1 MVRGEE
7 DLLVCHPQADL
18 TRGMAGGSN
27 DLQGIFPHGEPV
39 PVLQGLVIG
48 QVQVRTQGPGRVGA
62 GGDPQLLRGKALLEK
77 PLVNAAPVFLLP
89 GPAGEGIVPPP
100 DIDGAPWAHHL
111 RGQPGVVGVNVGEQ
125 HIQGIVLRP
134 GGPQPCLESLAA
146 RGLPEARVN
155 EQASLPPP
163 DQIGIEL
170 PQGVAGQGNGQA
182 KQPRQQL
189 QHPVGPMHIPQLL
202 DSVGPHP
209 CFRAS
214 PTRAL
219 APRRSAPSAR

>member
-1 MVRGEE
+1 M
-7 DLLVCHPQADL
+7 
-18 TRGMAGGSN
+18 
-27 DLQGIFPHGEPV
+27 
-39 PVLQGLVIG
+39 
-48 QVQVRTQGPGRVGA
+48 
-62 GGDPQLLRGKALLEK
+62 
-77 PLVNAAPVFLLP
+77 
-89 GPAGEGIVPPP
+89 
-100 DIDGAPWAHHL
+100 
-111 RGQPGVVGVNVGEQ
+111 VGVNVGEQ

-134 GGPQPCLESLAA
+134 GGTQPCLESLAA

-163 DQIGIEL
+163 DQVGIEL
-170 PQGVAGQGNGQA
+170 PQGLRGRGMGRRNSPGSSSST
-182 KQPRQQL
+182 
-189 QHPVGPMHIPQLL
+189 PVGPMHIPQLL